1 MMLRV
6 PKLCIYNKKTQNE
19 IKDGIYYKTVFT
31 GMRLK
36 LSSYLFYENI
46 NNNNTKK

>member
-19 IKDGIYYKTVFT
+19 IKDGIYYKTAFN